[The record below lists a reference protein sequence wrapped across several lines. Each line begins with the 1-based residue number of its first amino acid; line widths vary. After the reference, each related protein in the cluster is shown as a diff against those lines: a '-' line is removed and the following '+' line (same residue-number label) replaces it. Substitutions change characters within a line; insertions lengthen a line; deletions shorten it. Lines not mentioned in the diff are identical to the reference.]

1 MPKMRANE
9 ARATFYLR
17 AVGHRRSCPESCGC
31 SIPEVLVVRLD
42 GALGSLSWCGA
53 ALCVVWDWDWVGLKV
68 PSNPAR
74 PVILQSR

>member
-1 MPKMRANE
+1 M
-9 ARATFYLR
+9 
-17 AVGHRRSCPESCGC
+17 
-31 SIPEVLVVRLD
+31 VRLD

-53 ALCVVWDWDWVGLKV
+53 ALCVVWDWEWVGLKV